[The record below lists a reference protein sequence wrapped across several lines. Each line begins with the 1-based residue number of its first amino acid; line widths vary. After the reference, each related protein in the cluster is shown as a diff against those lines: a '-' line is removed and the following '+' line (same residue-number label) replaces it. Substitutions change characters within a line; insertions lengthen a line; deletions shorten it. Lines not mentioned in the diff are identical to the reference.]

1 MAISTT
7 ALTTLATLKSLLN
20 ITDGSQDARL
30 EMLINGA
37 SESIENYCG
46 RKFARQVGIVELRA
60 EFGTTDLYLERNP
73 VEVVTSVTRAG
84 VVVDATTYDVD
95 LASGRLYRNAG
106 WQWSAV
112 EVLAIEPYGV
122 AGTEKKSLSI
132 VYTGGYSLPQ
142 DNRALGTGLPY
153 DLEEACLALCAYRKK
168 MSPKNVGLSAEQAGN
183 ASRSFSGGKAPGWPE
198 YISAMLDP
206 YARIR

>member
-7 ALTTLATLKSLLN
+7 ALTTLAALKSLLG
-20 ITDGSQDARL
+20 ITDGSQDVRL
-30 EMLINGA
+30 EGLINGA
-37 SESIENYCG
+37 SESIERYCD
-46 RKFARQVGIVELRA
+46 RKFARQVGIVELKA
-60 EFGTTDLYLERNP
+60 EFGSCDLYVDRNP
-73 VEVVTSVTRAG
+73 VEVITSVTRAG
-84 VVVDATTYDVD
+84 VLVDAATYDVD
-95 LASGRLYRNAG
+95 LVSGRLYRGAG

-112 EVLAIEPYGV
+112 EVLSIEPYG
-122 AGTEKKSLSI
+122 APGTEKKTLSI

-198 YISAMLDP
+198 YITAMLDP
-206 YARIR
+206 YSRIR